1 MGDLIGISLLILISA
16 LFAMSEIAIAAS
28 RKIKLRVMA
37 DEGSDNAAAVLKLQ
51 ENPGA
56 FFAMIQIAL
65 NAIAILGG
73 IVGEQAL
80 SPYVQSILVL
90 FYQGVH
96 LEKISF
102 LFSFFTITSLF
113 ILFADLM
120 PKRLAMIMPE
130 AVAVRVVTIMRWVTF
145 ALTPLVMF
153 FNGLTNF
160 VLRLFKV
167 PAERE
172 DIVTTEDIVA
182 MMDAGAE
189 YGSLQQQEYEL
200 IGNVFELE
208 ARFLSSVMTP
218 RDQIV
223 YFDLNESS
231 HDIATKIIENPHNH
245 FLVVSGNLDKL
256 RGSVESKD
264 ILRQVLKGEPANI
277 KQALIETDVFYLPET
292 LSLSEALNA
301 FKSAAKP
308 FAVVVNE
315 YALLVGIVTV
325 KDLMKGFMGD
335 LITHQ
340 GDELI
345 IARDEHS
352 WLVDGLTPISDLA
365 KVLDIEEFP
374 DQMHFETVA
383 GFLIYTMKRIPKR
396 AEYFTF
402 NGFKFEVVDVEG
414 IRVEQLLVSRI
425 SKLIFGQPRLASL
438 FSTSLINCSPS
449 PRF

>member
-277 KQALIETDVFYLPET
+277 KQELIETDVFYLPET

-315 YALLVGIVTV
+315 YALSVGIVTV

-345 IARDEHS
+345 IERDKNS
-352 WLVDGLTPISDLA
+352 WLVDGLTPITDLA

-374 DQMHFETVA
+374 DQMHYETVA
-383 GFLIYTMKRIPKR
+383 GFLIYSMKRIPKR
-396 AEYFTF
+396 AEHLTF
-402 NGFKFEVVDVEG
+402 SGFKFEVVDVEG
-414 IRVEQLLVSRI
+414 IRVEQLLVSRV
-425 SKLIFGQPRLASL
+425 
-438 FSTSLINCSPS
+438 INPQNDT
-449 PRF
+449 PL

>member
-130 AVAVRVVTIMRWVTF
+130 AVAVRVVTLMRWVTF

-277 KQALIETDVFYLPET
+277 KQELIETDVFYLPET

-396 AEYFTF
+396 AEHFTF

-425 SKLIFGQPRLASL
+425 NK
-438 FSTSLINCSPS
+438 
-449 PRF
+449 

>member
-277 KQALIETDVFYLPET
+277 KQELIETDVFYLPET

-365 KVLDIEEFP
+365 KVLGIEEFP

-425 SKLIFGQPRLASL
+425 NK
-438 FSTSLINCSPS
+438 
-449 PRF
+449 

>member
-1 MGDLIGISLLILISA
+1 MGDLIGIGLLILISA

-37 DEGSDNAAAVLKLQ
+37 DEGNANAAAVLKLQ
-51 ENPGA
+51 EQPGA

-80 SPYVQSILVL
+80 SPYVESVLVMV
-90 FYQGVH
+90 YQGP
-96 LEKISF
+96 LLAQISF
-102 LFSFFTITSLF
+102 LISFFTITSLF

-130 AVAVRVVTIMRWVTF
+130 AVAVRLVTLMRWVTF
-145 ALTPLVMF
+145 ALTPLVVF
-153 FNGLTNF
+153 FNGLTN
-160 VLRLFKV
+160 VILRIFKV

-189 YGSLQQQEYEL
+189 YGSLQQQEYDL
-200 IGNVFELE
+200 IGNVFDLE
-208 ARFLSSVMTP
+208 ARFLSSVMSP

-223 YFDLNESS
+223 YFDINEASD
-231 HDIATKIIENPHNH
+231 DIARKIIEHPHNH
-245 FLVVSGNLDKL
+245 FLVCNGNLDKL
-256 RGSVESKD
+256 IGSVESKD
-264 ILRQVLKGEPANI
+264 ILRQVLKGDAANI
-277 KQALIETDVFYLPET
+277 NDEMLEKDTFYLPET

-301 FKSAAKP
+301 FKAAAKP

-315 YALLVGIVTV
+315 YALVVGIVTV

-335 LITHQ
+335 LITHT

-345 IARDEHS
+345 IERDANS
-352 WLVDGLTPISDLA
+352 WLVDGLTPIIELA
-365 KVLDIEEFP
+365 KVLEIDEFP
-374 DQMHFETVA
+374 DQMHYETVA
-383 GFLIYTMKRIPKR
+383 GYLIFSMKRIPKR
-396 AEYFTF
+396 AEYIQYA
-402 NGFKFEVVDVEG
+402 GFKFEVVDVEG
-414 IRVEQLLVSRI
+414 IRVEQLLVSKI
-425 SKLIFGQPRLASL
+425 
-438 FSTSLINCSPS
+438 PS
-449 PRF
+449 GI

>member
-277 KQALIETDVFYLPET
+277 EQELIETDVFYLPET

-365 KVLDIEEFP
+365 KVLGIEEFP

-396 AEYFTF
+396 AEHFTF

-425 SKLIFGQPRLASL
+425 NK
-438 FSTSLINCSPS
+438 
-449 PRF
+449 